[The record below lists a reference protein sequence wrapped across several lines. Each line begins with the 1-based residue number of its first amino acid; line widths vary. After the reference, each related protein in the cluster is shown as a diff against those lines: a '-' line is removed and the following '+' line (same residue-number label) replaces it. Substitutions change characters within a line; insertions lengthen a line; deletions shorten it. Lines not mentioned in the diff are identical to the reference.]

1 MSLPLA
7 GLKVLD
13 FTTLLPGPYA
23 TQLLADMGAEVLR
36 IESPTRPDLVKLMP
50 PFVGG
55 DQDGKGK
62 VSAAHATLNR
72 NKQSMAIDLKHADAK
87 DIIHKLLPE
96 YDIVIEQFRPGVM
109 QRLGLDFSTLQTI
122 QPTLIYCSITGYGQT
137 GPLKDRAGHDI
148 NYLAL
153 SGLASFSGHK
163 ETGPVLSGTQIADIA
178 GGSHHAAMAIMAA
191 VIQRS
196 ATGEGQYLDI
206 SMSDAAMA
214 LTTMFGSNALTS
226 GEDPDYSHE
235 MLNGGLFYDYYQTA
249 DERYISIGSLEPN
262 FAFALLA
269 LLELDDWKSKLAD
282 QSHGTQQQ
290 LKVAISEKVK
300 AHSLEYWQAA
310 FAKID
315 ACVEPVLTMNEA
327 FKHPHFVARGMVTE
341 ALDEQGNPIEQI
353 NSALPFIRQ
362 EPHRIGKKLGANT
375 VQVMQKLGYSDEQIA
390 DLQASQCI

>member
-50 PFVGG
+50 PFVGSG
-55 DQDGKGK
+55 TDK

-72 NKQSMAIDLKHADAK
+72 NKQSMAIDLKHESAK
-87 DIIHKLLPE
+87 EIIHKLLPE

-109 QRLGLDFSTLQTI
+109 QRLGLDFETLKAI
-122 QPTLIYCSITGYGQT
+122 QPKLIYCSITGYGQT

-153 SGLASFSGHK
+153 SGLASFSGR
-163 ETGPVLSGTQIADIA
+163 EDTGPVLSGTQIADIA

-191 VIQRS
+191 VIQR
-196 ATGEGQYLDI
+196 ATTGEGRYLDI

-214 LTTMFGSNALTS
+214 LTTMFGSNAMTS
-226 GEDPDYSHE
+226 KEDPSYGQE
-235 MLNGGLFYDYYQTA
+235 MLNGGLFYDYYQTS
-249 DERYISIGSLEPN
+249 DQRHISIGSLEPN
-262 FAFALLA
+262 FALALLT
-269 LLELDDWKSKLAD
+269 LLELDEWKSKIAD
-282 QSHGTQQQ
+282 QSHQTQQL
-290 LKVAISEKVK
+290 LKAAISEKV
-300 AHSLEYWQAA
+300 AAQSLAYWQAA

-315 ACVEPVLTMNEA
+315 ACVEPVLTLNEA
-327 FKHPHFVARGMVTE
+327 FKHPHFIARGMVTQ
-341 ALDEQGNPIEQI
+341 ALDGNNNKIEQVDT
-353 NSALPFIRQ
+353 ALPFKRTQ
-362 EPHRIGKKLGANT
+362 PHQAGKKLGADT
-375 VQVMQKLGYSDEQIA
+375 LIIMQQLGYSDEQITT
-390 DLQASQCI
+390 LTKSRCI

>member
-50 PFVGG
+50 PFVGSG
-55 DQDGKGK
+55 TEK

-72 NKQSMAIDLKHADAK
+72 NKQSMAIDLKQAGAQG
-87 DIIHKLLPE
+87 IIHKLLPE

-109 QRLGLDFSTLQTI
+109 QRLGLDFDTLKAI
-122 QPTLIYCSITGYGQT
+122 QPKLIYCSITGYGQT

-153 SGLASFSGHK
+153 SGLASFSGRQD
-163 ETGPVLSGTQIADIA
+163 TGPVLSGTQIADIA

-196 ATGEGQYLDI
+196 TTGEGQYLDI
-206 SMSDAAMA
+206 SMSDAAMTLA
-214 LTTMFGSNALTS
+214 TMFGSNALTS
-226 GEDPDYSHE
+226 GKDPDYGHE

-249 DERYISIGSLEPN
+249 DGRHISIGSLEPN
-262 FAFALLA
+262 FALALLT
-269 LLELDDWKSKLAD
+269 LLELDDWKNTLAD
-282 QSHGTQQQ
+282 QSHQMQQQ
-290 LKVAISEKVK
+290 LKTVISEKIQ

-310 FAKID
+310 FAKVD

-327 FKHPHFVARGMVTE
+327 FKHPHFIARGMVTK
-341 ALDEQGNPIEQI
+341 ALDESGNPIEQI
-353 NSALPFIRQ
+353 NSALPFTRQ
-362 EPHRIGKKLGANT
+362 EPHRIGKTLGADTLN
-375 VQVMQKLGYSDEQIA
+375 VMQKLGYSDEQISQLKQ
-390 DLQASQCI
+390 DQCI